1 MELLLCKLCVAVCC
15 VDLGPRPSDPT
26 GPRLVLEE
34 GVRLKAKV
42 GIKQSD
48 LSLVGCMEAVW

>member
-1 MELLLCKLCVAVCC
+1 
-15 VDLGPRPSDPT
+15 VDPGPRPSDPT